1 MLQHLLLSVT
11 PGNLLLHQKYCEMFL
26 SKTHKKKE
34 REGRREIGGR
44 CWRGVD
50 GGGGMGRRERET
62 VSGVIVLVFFSSFS
76 EASDSV
82 WLWLSC
88 SLVIT
93 EEGGRRGG
101 EGN

>member
-1 MLQHLLLSVT
+1 
-11 PGNLLLHQKYCEMFL
+11 
-26 SKTHKKKE
+26 
-34 REGRREIGGR
+34 
-44 CWRGVD
+44 
-50 GGGGMGRRERET
+50 MGRRGTEA

-93 EEGGRRGG
+93 EEGGQRGG

>member
-1 MLQHLLLSVT
+1 MRCLLRL
-11 PGNLLLHQKYCEMFL
+11 K
-26 SKTHKKKE
+26 
-34 REGRREIGGR
+34 REGRERDRRKVLGEGR
-44 CWRGVD
+44 LGRGD
-50 GGGGMGRRERET
+50 GKEGRET
-62 VSGVIVLVFFSSFS
+62 VSGIIVLVFSSFS

-93 EEGGRRGG
+93 EERGSERGG